1 MPVEHWQSMFRLP
14 LGHLQ
19 NVSHLPVEHRRIM
32 SHMSSDL
39 YPTCSITPSLSV
51 LSSSDLL
58 CPTCWI
64 TPPSSAF
71 CVTLTCWTQLVE
83 STHLHPPS
91 ASSDL
96 LDPTCWITPP
106 SSVLLCHLI
115 CNDMAGYVHLD
126 LAFCKMS
133 HQPAS
138 THDAIWHLSYWTQFS
153 DRVQIYP
160 CCHVNCVVGP
170 KLLDQSTFLFVTYT
184 AT

>member
-1 MPVEHWQSMFRLP
+1 MSHFPVGHWENVFHLPVEHWQSMFRLP

-58 CPTCWI
+58 C
-64 TPPSSAF
+64 
-71 CVTLTCWTQLVE
+71 
-83 STHLHPPS
+83 
-91 ASSDL
+91 
-96 LDPTCWITPP
+96 PTCWITPP